1 MEIKKVEPLQTTV
14 RDIESGALKNVK
26 PKDADLALKVY
37 ELDVTEAEMGAVNH
51 RKLVRKIDLRLIPIM
66 MAAITLFTMDKATL
80 SYSSIMGIQ
89 HDAHLTPNE
98 YSWLGSIFSLGYMFA
113 NFPCALIIQKV
124 PLSKWVVITMSIW
137 GVLLASMAAGKNYG
151 SLFAI
156 RLLLGIFEASITPV
170 FVIMTGMWYTRAE
183 QAARLGLWYSGVGLA
198 TIIGSPIA
206 WALDSPS
213 ASTGSL
219 SSWQLLYVVF
229 GAITIALA
237 ICFYFIVPDSQLSA
251 KFLTPAERVVAVNRI
266 RVNQQGIGNRKFK
279 AYQAIEVLKDPRTY
293 LYFAFQFIANI
304 GYGAVGTFGSLML
317 VSLGFES
324 RKALIMTMPHGA
336 TTWAGVVVICYFAS
350 KMNDRTLW
358 AGVSALFGIVFG
370 ACLYGLDNNKWGSVI
385 AFYFQQVFVAAYIL
399 NFSLVSANTAGHTKK
414 VLTNCILLLGSTSG
428 SMTGPQITKNASVFG
443 LNNTIIFAHEFIQ
456 DPTYEKVKLMMM
468 LAPTICLL
476 ILACIRLINIFEN
489 RRRDKLQMRDEH
501 LANSEFLD
509 LTDGENKEFRYQM

>member
-14 RDIESGALKNVK
+14 RDIETGALKNVK

-37 ELDVTEAEMGAVNH
+37 ELDVTEAEIGAVNH

-89 HDAHLTPNE
+89 HDAHLTQNE
-98 YSWLGSIFSLGYMFA
+98 YSWLGI
-113 NFPCALIIQKV
+113 

-156 RLLLGIFEASITPV
+156 RLLLGIFEASITPA

-229 GAITIALA
+229 GAITVALA

-304 GYGAVGTFGSLML
+304 GYGAVSTFGSLML

-399 NFSLVSANTAGHTKK
+399 NFSIVSANTAGHTKK

-428 SMTGPQITKNASVFG
+428 SMTGPQITKNASVFS
-443 LNNTIIFAHEFIQ
+443 LDNAVIFAHEFIQ

-476 ILACIRLINIFEN
+476 ILACIRLINVFEN
-489 RRRDKLQMRDEH
+489 RRRDKLQLRDEH